1 MYYKNWVRFRCCE
14 SSHLSLLRL
23 LSAAKYLLAVFNVTL
38 QSLVSLRG
46 RKVTSS
52 SSRATAWVRFV
63 RALQAALS
71 ATQSQ
76 LVCAMVMPSAEDHS
90 FRHPWNF
97 ASSCAISTVFFL
109 ATLLRRDSQTVFLK
123 FCKCLLTAFFK
134 RLCPLRNPEN
144 FNWDVS
150 THKAKW

>member
-1 MYYKNWVRFRCCE
+1 M
-14 SSHLSLLRL
+14 
-23 LSAAKYLLAVFNVTL
+23 
-38 QSLVSLRG
+38 
-46 RKVTSS
+46 TSS

-109 ATLLRRDSQTVFLK
+109 GDTFASRLANRLLEILQMFADGLFQTPLPVAKSGELQLRRLYTQSKIIKKGENVY
-123 FCKCLLTAFFK
+123 TA
-134 RLCPLRNPEN
+134 E
-144 FNWDVS
+144 S
-150 THKAKW
+150 